1 MAYLAVKTERY
12 TTAYELRVIR
22 GWQYNQHCGKRPW
35 AGVRMSKDV
44 DEGAKVWTL
53 ATLAGFHRGKDG
65 ETVECQMHDTSSIG
79 TYFWKQDD
87 PLHCLW
93 SIETASKLERS
104 CAVNRLSSSR
114 CLRCIVNTLKA
125 NTHRLSCLRIDEHD
139 EQYSTKVHRLEPLEL
154 CLRLQVLVIYFCIIL
169 ESQY

>member
-65 ETVECQMHDTSSIG
+65 ETVQCQMHDTSSIG
-79 TYFWKQDD
+79 TYFWKTGR
-87 PLHCLW
+87 P
-93 SIETASKLERS
+93 TA
-104 CAVNRLSSSR
+104 LS
-114 CLRCIVNTLKA
+114 
-125 NTHRLSCLRIDEHD
+125 
-139 EQYSTKVHRLEPLEL
+139 
-154 CLRLQVLVIYFCIIL
+154 LVY
-169 ESQY
+169 